1 MHSSMSV
8 TGVPGVGMEDGWRG
22 GHGGKQMIEVSWLIL
37 EVFSSLNDLLPAP
50 LGPGEERF

>member
-22 GHGGKQMIEVSWLIL
+22 GHGGKQMIEGSWLIL